1 MHTCIVVTNS
11 EPTRTSVA
19 LSLKAKGI
27 EPILLPSVSEL
38 QSTLKVT
45 PASGILLEVGAVITA
60 SHADKKTLQEYLELY
75 PSAKFRHLNGQILIV
90 GETIDKFAARVL
102 DFAPRILRRSVRREI
117 FLALQLSAN
126 PSFKPSE
133 KTITVN
139 ISDDGFFVMSMRR
152 WKVGSRVWLRFLH
165 EDDII
170 SGTVHSIHPWGNNR
184 FIPGIGIV
192 MDHQSRPKDKAA

>member
-11 EPTRTSVA
+11 EATRKCVA
-19 LSLKAKGI
+19 LSLKSKGI
-27 EPILLPSVSEL
+27 EPITLPSVSEL
-38 QSTLKVT
+38 QSTLLVT
-45 PASGILLEVGAVITA
+45 PVSGILLEVGAVITA

-75 PSAKFRHLNGQILIV
+75 PSVKFRHLNDQILIV
-90 GETIDKFAARVL
+90 GETIDKFAARML
-102 DFAPRILRRSVRREI
+102 DFPPRILRRSVRREI
-117 FLALQLSAN
+117 FLALHLSAHQ
-126 PSFKPSE
+126 SFKSPE

-152 WKVGSRVWLRFLH
+152 WKVGARVWLRFL
-165 EDDII
+165 DDDELL

-192 MDHQSRPKDKAA
+192 MDTQNRPKVKAA